1 MSFNVT
7 RQVMGLIADCLAER
21 RPALASLH
29 DRLTAFITKTMCSS
43 GANPPPKG
51 DAYFKEAEQLV
62 TFLVRL
68 SQGQSAMVCAPSTSL
83 HHALCNLIC
92 S

>member
-29 DRLTAFITKTMCSS
+29 DRLTAFIVKTMCSS
-43 GANPPPKG
+43 GVNPPPKG
-51 DAYFKEAEQLV
+51 DANSEEAAKLV
-62 TFLVRL
+62 AYLVRL
-68 SQGQSAMVCAPSTSL
+68 SQGQSAMVCS
-83 HHALCNLIC
+83 H
-92 S
+92 